1 MYTSQIKF
9 KILLLSIFTLICTTA
24 HAEVMV
30 MRGFKEQKD
39 DARTALIIGNSDYAT
54 SPLDNPVNDA
64 QDIAN
69 ILQKQH
75 FHITLLLN
83 ATQKEMETEIYKFG
97 KRLSKKSGVGLFYFA
112 GHGMQINGANYLIP
126 VDAAVESASDVK
138 YEAIDAGRVLGKME
152 DADNELNIVILD
164 ACRNNPFS
172 RSFRSAAQG
181 LAQMDAP
188 TGSIIAYATAP
199 GSVAADG
206 NGRNG
211 VYTQNLIVRMQEPGM
226 SIEQVFKSVRKD
238 VVGQTSSK
246 QVPWESSS
254 LTGNFFF
261 VDGDV
266 EIVQKPKENP
276 ASLNRKADQAMW
288 LLVAET
294 HEPTDVE
301 RYLAE
306 FPNGTYSTVA
316 KLKLDQ
322 LNRPQPTSPKPQP
335 ARNTPPP
342 RKVSSDLEQY
352 LQMVES
358 PDYRKKYKGA
368 KYIYKRKY
376 GTNTIALKVLGD
388 VLTVEAQK
396 SDLAR
401 GEAKTLIYITKL
413 IALSKNSDYVP
424 VLEHVATITPNR
436 AVKKYALKYTAYLKK
451 TTGTP

>member
-1 MYTSQIKF
+1 MKF
-9 KILLLSIFTLICTTA
+9 RIILLTIFTLITTTA
-24 HAEVMV
+24 NAEVMV
-30 MRGFKEQKD
+30 MRSFTEQKG
-39 DARTALIIGNSDYAT
+39 DARTALIIGNSDYKT

-64 QDIAN
+64 QDIAS

-75 FHITLLLN
+75 FHITLLTN

-152 DADNELNIVILD
+152 DAENDLNIVILD
-164 ACRNNPFS
+164 ACRNNPFH

-211 VYTQNLIVRMQEPGM
+211 IYTQNLIVRMQEPGL
-226 SIEQVFKSVRKD
+226 SIEQVFKNVRKD

-266 EIVQKPKENP
+266 EVVQQPVMSDMAAQK
-276 ASLNRKADQAMW
+276 KADQAMW
-288 LLVAET
+288 ILVAET
-294 HEPTDVE
+294 TEPHDVE
-301 RYLAE
+301 RYLEE

-316 KLKLDQ
+316 QLKLDQ
-322 LNRPQPTSPKPQP
+322 LNRPPQPVKPQVD
-335 ARNTPPP
+335 RNTRPV
-342 RKVSSDLEQY
+342 RNVSSDLESF
-352 LQMVES
+352 LVMVES
-358 PDYRKKYKGA
+358 PDYRQKYKGA
-368 KYIYKRKY
+368 KYIYKRRY
-376 GTNTIALKVLGD
+376 GKNPTALKVLGD
-388 VLTVEAQK
+388 VLTTESQREGLSK
-396 SDLAR
+396 SNV
-401 GEAKTLIYITKL
+401 KILIYISKV
-413 IALSKNSDYVP
+413 IALSANGDYVK
-424 VLEHVATITPNR
+424 VLDNVAATTNHPGL
-436 AVKKYALKYTAYLKK
+436 KKYAVKYTAYLQK
-451 TTGTP
+451 TTGFAK